1 MHSAGGSSA
10 VAFQDKGKLAPAQA
24 QGRCSSPPDMAYGRT
39 SQEKMYNPAAGG
51 VQRMVDRR
59 DFMVTGGLAGA
70 AVAFATRSPGA
81 AAGFANVTY
90 ARATVIDALGGPG
103 EPGAKPDTPLSAK
116 ALDDVRASG
125 LTAANVTVSGVGSYA
140 KDYDATIRNIAYWN
154 AQIAAHPD
162 VLLLVRKA
170 ADIAEAKRS
179 RRLGLIFGF
188 QDATPIAEDLERVDT
203 FGELGV
209 RVFQLTYN
217 RRNLVGDG
225 CLEPGN
231 AGLSKFGQSYVERL
245 NERRYLID
253 LSHGGERTTREAIA
267 ASKAPIAISHT
278 GCAALVPLPRN
289 KTDAELK
296 QLADKG
302 GVVGIYL
309 MPFLRSAGQPTAED
323 LVSHIE
329 HAVGVCGE
337 DHVGIG
343 TDGTIS
349 PVNFDDAFRAKF
361 AAEVAERRAAGISAP
376 GERPD
381 VYTFLPDLNSAD
393 RFLHIAALLS
403 KRGFSDERIAK
414 ILGANFARLFATVW
428 GG

>member
-1 MHSAGGSSA
+1 MIDRRSFLVSSGVLGLALPLAMRSA
-10 VAFQDKGKLAPAQA
+10 L
-24 QGRCSSPPDMAYGRT
+24 
-39 SQEKMYNPAAGG
+39 AAGSLP
-51 VQRMVDRR
+51 QNP
-59 DFMVTGGLAGA
+59 L
-70 AVAFATRSPGA
+70 
-81 AAGFANVTY
+81 

-103 EPGAKPDTPLSAK
+103 EPDAKPDTPLSRK

-125 LTAANVTVSGVGSYA
+125 LTAVNLTVSGVGSYA
-140 KDYDATIRNIAYWN
+140 TDYDATIRNIAYWN
-154 AQIAAHPD
+154 GQIAAHPD
-162 VLLLVRKA
+162 AFLLVRRA

-179 RRLGLIFGF
+179 GRLGLIYGF
-188 QDATPIAEDLERVDT
+188 QDATPMAEDLERVDT

-209 RVFQLTYN
+209 RIFQLTYN

-231 AGLSKFGQSYVERL
+231 AGLSTFGLKLIERL
-245 NERRYLID
+245 NERKFLID
-253 LSHGGERTTREAIA
+253 LSHGGERTTREAIT
-267 ASKAPIAISHT
+267 ASKVPVAISHT
-278 GCAALVPLPRN
+278 GCAVLAALPRN

-296 QLADKG
+296 LLADKG

-323 LVSHIE
+323 LVRHIE
-329 HAVGVCGE
+329 HAVSVCGE

-349 PVNFDDAFRAKF
+349 PVKFDAAFRKRF
-361 AAEVAERRAAGISAP
+361 AAEVAERRARGISAP

-393 RFLHIAALLS
+393 RFAHIAALLA
-403 KRGFSDERIAK
+403 KRGFTDARVAK
-414 ILGANFARLFATVW
+414 ILGDNFARLFATVW
-428 GG
+428 GN